1 MLWVIAK
8 HIVTK
13 MQGLVDN
20 AVRIRM
26 GSRSSRGQGLRI
38 SNSSEGI
45 VEYVRDRPM
54 QSVNMLHLPG

>member
-1 MLWVIAK
+1 MLWVIVK

-26 GSRSSRGQGLRI
+26 GSRPSRRPELRI

-45 VEYVRDRPM
+45 VEYVRERPM
-54 QSVNMLHLPG
+54 QPVNMLHLPG